1 MILYIENSPMWME
14 SISIFTDI
22 NIYRR
27 KWCRLFI
34 DVDIT
39 MVMFT
44 LCIKFPVWLS
54 VVLKYNVIVT
64 WYTCHINDNV
74 TKISHVTTNVKLYYV
89 IAHHRVYTYA
99 TAHDVIKHINRVFS
113 EDVSTI
119 NGVMETF
126 LDCLSRFKRFN
137 PIYTEKKLLG

>member
-1 MILYIENSPMWME
+1 MSL
-14 SISIFTDI
+14 
-22 NIYRR
+22 
-27 KWCRLFI
+27 
-34 DVDIT
+34 
-39 MVMFT
+39 
-44 LCIKFPVWLS
+44 
-54 VVLKYNVIVT
+54 
-64 WYTCHINDNV
+64 DNV

-89 IAHHRVYTYA
+89 IDHHRVYTYA
-99 TAHDVIKHINRVFS
+99 TAQDVIKHINRVFS